1 VHDRPTLRTRFAAPG
16 FLNLANVTSQG
27 EQRPRDTQA
36 AAATRESALA
46 RKNHAKVAAMRVVR
60 ARWLFNSRC
69 AAVKEPDLEEM
80 DRSRL
85 SLNPSLQKAAEFFGE
100 AEEFRC

>member
-1 VHDRPTLRTRFAAPG
+1 MVRRNLNDPPPVSHLESWLLGTSTYPAKTTRNFAAT
-16 FLNLANVTSQG
+16 TSL
-27 EQRPRDTQA
+27 R
-36 AAATRESALA
+36 A
-46 RKNHAKVAAMRVVR
+46 RKP
-60 ARWLFNSRC
+60 FNSRC
-69 AAVKEPDLEEM
+69 AAVKEPDLKEM